1 MCLKTE
7 AFALFLNV
15 IGMGLVTGDANTV
28 TIHAT
33 SGDVTWH
40 AVVDEWCTAA
50 PFAGRDVPFMVAL
63 AE

>member
-1 MCLKTE
+1 MCLTTE

-15 IGMGLVTGDANTV
+15 IGMGIVTAEANTV

-33 SGDVTWH
+33 SGDVSWH
-40 AVVDEWCTAA
+40 AVVDEWCTSA